1 MPTFLKIYDPL
12 LNMSSNDIL
21 KIFSTE
27 FDKLENLV
35 NLIKFDNDLTVNQIV
50 QVYYQITNI
59 SSMIV
64 VIKQQLKQSTEKILR
79 TEKFINENFNSI
91 IHPKIMDHIENSISN
106 ITTDLQSLNSGQKSK
121 ETIENEAKLYE
132 KLREIMS
139 TKEFVKQYDSG
150 LSND

>member
-1 MPTFLKIYDPL
+1 
-12 LNMSSNDIL
+12 MSSDDIL
-21 KIFSTE
+21 EIFSTE

-64 VIKQQLKQSTEKILR
+64 VIKQQLKQSPEKILR